1 MGSSPIKFILMLILI
16 ILFILMITVIMIL
29 STKSLGQK
37 QIQSISLISTIFCFF
52 LSTFFWI
59 FFDRSCNVFQFSIPK
74 INIIF
79 NQEIILY
86 AFHYFVEKLP
96 LLIYINKFFIS
107 FGIDGISLFFILLS
121 TFTIPLCLLTSY
133 KNGLIYVKDF
143 CLYLIILEIFL
154 ILSFSALDLIAFFI
168 FFECILIP
176 MFFIIGIWG
185 SRERRIKASFLFFIY
200 TLFGSIFLFFTI
212 LILYYDIGTTNF
224 NILSKSNIMLNKQIL
239 LWFFCYI
246 AFSVKIPTIP
256 FHIWLPEAHVEA
268 PTSGSVILAGLLL
281 KLGGYAIIRVL
292 LVIFSK
298 ATTFYLPLTDTLA
311 IVSIIYASL
320 TTIRQIDMKKI
331 IAYSSIAH
339 MNLVVLGLFS
349 GNIQGI
355 SGSIF
360 LMIAHAIV
368 SSGLFFLIGIL
379 YDKYGTRIIY
389 YYGGLVQTMPIFS
402 TLLLIFSLANIGLP
416 ITCNFIGELV
426 VFSGLVDRNL
436 FVLIIAT
443 TGVVLSVLYTIFFCN
458 RLIFGNLNLNYISIY
473 KDITIREFSIMFPLT
488 FLTFFFGVFPD
499 LIFDSIL
506 TSVSMIVEQQSF

>member
-1 MGSSPIKFILMLILI
+1 MLLLIILLILI
-16 ILFILMITVIMIL
+16 ITVTMIL
-29 STKSLGQK
+29 FNKSLGQK
-37 QIQSISLISTIFCFF
+37 KIQSISLISTIFCFF

-59 FFDRSCNVFQFSIPK
+59 FFDRSSHIFQFSIPK
-74 INIIF
+74 INIIL
-79 NQEIILY
+79 NQELILNV
-86 AFHYFVEKLP
+86 FHYFVEKIP

-107 FGIDGISLFFILLS
+107 FGIDGISLFFVLLS
-121 TFTIPLCLLTSY
+121 TFTIPLCLLTTY

-168 FFECILIP
+168 FFECVLIP

-212 LILYYDIGTTNF
+212 LILYYDVGTTNF
-224 NILSKSNIMLNKQIL
+224 NILSKSNIILDKQIL

-292 LVIFSK
+292 LIIFSK
-298 ATTFYLPLTDTLA
+298 ATIFYLPLTDTLA
-311 IVSIIYASL
+311 IISITYASL

-368 SSGLFFLIGIL
+368 SSGLFFLIGVL

-416 ITCNFIGELV
+416 ITCNFVGELV
-426 VFSGLVDRNL
+426 VFSSLVDRNL

-443 TGVVLSVLYTIFFCN
+443 TGVILSVLYTIFFCN
-458 RLIFGNLNLNYISIY
+458 RLIFGNLNLNYILIF

-488 FLTFFFGVFPD
+488 FLTFFLGIFPD

-506 TSVSMIVEQQSF
+506 ASVSMIIEEQSF

>member
-1 MGSSPIKFILMLILI
+1 
-16 ILFILMITVIMIL
+16 
-29 STKSLGQK
+29 
-37 QIQSISLISTIFCFF
+37 
-52 LSTFFWI
+52 
-59 FFDRSCNVFQFSIPK
+59 
-74 INIIF
+74 
-79 NQEIILY
+79 
-86 AFHYFVEKLP
+86 
-96 LLIYINKFFIS
+96 
-107 FGIDGISLFFILLS
+107 
-121 TFTIPLCLLTSY
+121 
-133 KNGLIYVKDF
+133 
-143 CLYLIILEIFL
+143 
-154 ILSFSALDLIAFFI
+154 
-168 FFECILIP
+168 
-176 MFFIIGIWG
+176 
-185 SRERRIKASFLFFIY
+185 
-200 TLFGSIFLFFTI
+200 
-212 LILYYDIGTTNF
+212 
-224 NILSKSNIMLNKQIL
+224 
-239 LWFFCYI
+239 
-246 AFSVKIPTIP
+246 
-256 FHIWLPEAHVEA
+256 LPEAHVEA

-416 ITCNFIGELV
+416 VTCNFIGELV

-436 FVLIIAT
+436 FVFIIAT

-506 TSVSMIVEQQSF
+506 TSVSMIIEQQSF

>member
-1 MGSSPIKFILMLILI
+1 MLLFLI
-16 ILFILMITVIMIL
+16 IIIL
-29 STKSLGQK
+29 SLTVFIILLNKSWDLK
-37 QIQSISLISTIFCFF
+37 KIQNWSLFSSFFCCF
-52 LSTFFWI
+52 LSIFFWI
-59 FFDRSCNVFQFSIPK
+59 FFDRSSNDYQFIYKNIFLNKNTESFFNNFLVFKSYIYSINLEILP
-74 INIIF
+74 F
-79 NQEIILY
+79 N
-86 AFHYFVEKLP
+86 F
-96 LLIYINKFFIS
+96 YINKFIIS

-133 KNGLIYVKDF
+133 KNGLIYVKDY
-143 CLYLIILEIFL
+143 CLYLLVLEIFL
-154 ILSFSALDLIAFFI
+154 ILSFTAIDLIAFFF
-168 FFECILIP
+168 FFESILIP

-185 SRERRIKASFLFFIY
+185 SRERRVKASFFFFLY
-200 TLFGSIFLFFTI
+200 TLFGSIFLFFSI
-212 LILYYDIGTTNF
+212 LILYYEAGTTNF
-224 NILSKSNIMLNKQIL
+224 NILSKFTFVFNKEII
-239 LWFFCYI
+239 LWFFCYL

-292 LVIFSK
+292 LIIFSK
-298 ATTFYLPLTDTLA
+298 ATVFYLPLTDTLA
-311 IVSIIYASL
+311 IISIIYASL

-368 SSGLFFLIGIL
+368 SAGLFFLIGIL

-416 ITCNFIGELV
+416 ITCNFIGELTV
-426 VFSGLVDRNL
+426 LSGLIDRNL

-443 TGVVLSVLYTIFFCN
+443 TGVILSVLYTMFFCN
-458 RLIFGNLNLNYISIY
+458 RLIFGSLNLNYISIY
-473 KDITIREFSIMFPLT
+473 KDITFRELSIMIPLLILT
-488 FLTFFFGVFPD
+488 FLLGIFPD
-499 LIFDSIL
+499 LVFDTILNSI
-506 TSVSMIVEQQSF
+506 SMIIEQQLY

>member
-1 MGSSPIKFILMLILI
+1 MLILL
-16 ILFILMITVIMIL
+16 ILFILTITVTTIVFN
-29 STKSLGQK
+29 KSFGQK
-37 QIQSISLISTIFCFF
+37 KIQSISLISTVSCFF
-52 LSTFFWI
+52 LSTFLWI
-59 FFDRSCNVFQFSIPK
+59 FFDRSSNVFQFSLPK
-74 INIIF
+74 MNIIL
-79 NQEIILY
+79 NQEIFLNI
-86 AFHYFVEKLP
+86 FHNFVEKFP
-96 LLIYINKFFIS
+96 LLIYMNKFFIS
-107 FGIDGISLFFILLS
+107 FGIDGISLFFVLLS

-224 NILSKSNIMLNKQIL
+224 NILSKSDIMLNKQIL

-292 LVIFSK
+292 LVIFSQ

-311 IVSIIYASL
+311 IVSIVYASL

-349 GNIQGI
+349 GNVQGI

-416 ITCNFIGELV
+416 VTCNFIGELV
-426 VFSGLVDRNL
+426 VFSSLVDRNL

-458 RLIFGNLNLNYISIY
+458 RLIFGNLNLNYIYIY

-488 FLTFFFGVFPD
+488 FLTFFFGIFPD

-506 TSVSMIVEQQSF
+506 TSVSMIIEQQSF

>member
-1 MGSSPIKFILMLILI
+1 ML
-16 ILFILMITVIMIL
+16 ILFILFIL
-29 STKSLGQK
+29 SFTIILILYKKSLGQK
-37 QIQSISLISTIFCFF
+37 KIQSISLISTVFCFF

-59 FFDRSCNVFQFSIPK
+59 FFDRSSNVFQFSILK
-74 INIIF
+74 LNILLNNEIF
-79 NQEIILY
+79 LDPIYL
-86 AFHYFVEKLP
+86 FVEKLP

-143 CLYLIILEIFL
+143 CLYLIVLEIFL

-168 FFECILIP
+168 FFESILIP

-224 NILSKSNIMLNKQIL
+224 NILSKADIMLNKQIL

-256 FHIWLPEAHVEA
+256 FHLWLPEAHVEA
-268 PTSGSVILAGLLL
+268 PTAGSVILAGLLL

-292 LVIFSK
+292 LIIFSK
-298 ATTFYLPLTDTLA
+298 ATIFYLPLTDTLA
-311 IVSIIYASL
+311 IISIIYASF

-416 ITCNFIGELV
+416 MTCNFIGELV
-426 VFSGLVDRNL
+426 VFSSLVDRNL
-436 FVLIIAT
+436 FVLIVAT
-443 TGVVLSVLYTIFFCN
+443 TGVVLSVLYSIFFCN

-473 KDITIREFSIMFPLT
+473 KDITIREISIMLPLL
-488 FLTFFFGVFPD
+488 FLTFFLGLFPD

-506 TSVSMIVEQQSF
+506 TSVSIIVEQQSF